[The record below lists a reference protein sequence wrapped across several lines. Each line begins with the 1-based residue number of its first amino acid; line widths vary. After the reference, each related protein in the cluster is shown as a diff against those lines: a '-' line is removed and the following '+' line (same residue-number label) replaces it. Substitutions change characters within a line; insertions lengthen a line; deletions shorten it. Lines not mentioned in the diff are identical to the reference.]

1 MEARAGIMRGR
12 FDFRGQEKDQRKKIY
27 TANTEVAEGTE
38 KKGQRRKDRE
48 ERTEKKGQRRKDREE
63 RTEKKGQRRAKRN
76 GDSARREG
84 EDQEIALAGDDH
96 GEGAAVGS
104 DGEIAEGEAVKDG
117 SGLRLRDGNVMRR

>member
-27 TANTEVAEGTE
+27 TENTEVAEGKG
-38 KKGQRRKDRE
+38 KKGQRR
-48 ERTEKKGQRRKDREE
+48 G
-63 RTEKKGQRRAKRN
+63 KRN

-96 GEGAAVGS
+96 GEGAAVGG
-104 DGEIAEGEAVKDG
+104 DGEIAEGETVKDG

>member
-48 ERTEKKGQRRKDREE
+48 ERRGTEIQRDGRGK
-63 RTEKKGQRRAKRN
+63 TRR
-76 GDSARREG
+76 
-84 EDQEIALAGDDH
+84 
-96 GEGAAVGS
+96 
-104 DGEIAEGEAVKDG
+104 
-117 SGLRLRDGNVMRR
+117 LRLPVMTTARERPSGVMAKSRKVRP